1 MTDKIIQV
9 SGFGVN
15 NTMHTQTE
23 YMLVALTESGK
34 VLMSTG
40 DGEWASV
47 GPKEPEDDR
56 RLCPRCKAK
65 LSFGLNEGKWIC
77 IKCSLTNHG

>member
-9 SGFGVN
+9 SGFSVQ
-15 NTMHTQTE
+15 NTAHTQCDF
-23 YMLVALTESGK
+23 MLVAVTEFGK

-47 GPKEPEDDR
+47 GPKEPGKDR
-56 RLCPRCKAK
+56 WGRELKCHCDPHAVPYLGHTSNCP
-65 LSFGLNEGKWIC
+65 LYTSI
-77 IKCSLTNHG
+77 

>member
-40 DGEWASV
+40 DGAWASV
-47 GPKEPEDDR
+47 GPKEPEQ
-56 RLCPRCKAK
+56 RCHCEPDQGEPCSFCMEAK
-65 LSFGLNEGKWIC
+65 YDL
-77 IKCSLTNHG
+77 